1 MKISNNTNNYIRQK
15 HYGQFKLPENGK
27 GPYVH
32 ANGQKLD
39 NTLEQKNVS
48 IYVENETVFSSE
60 KGLKSDFSKLFDSD
74 AGMNFETVE
83 ANKSEKEGKK
93 YQEYD
98 NTGNER
104 PVNKQDSII
113 NEWVWSRDLWK
124 TLN

>member
-1 MKISNNTNNYIRQK
+1 MKTSNNTNSYIRQQQN
-15 HYGQFKLPENGK
+15 GQFRLPENGK

-60 KGLKSDFSKLFDSD
+60 KGLKSDFPKLFDSD
-74 AGMNFETVE
+74 AGVKFETIE
-83 ANKSEKEGKK
+83 AKKPQNKGES
-93 YQEYD
+93 YQGYE

-104 PVNKQDSII
+104 PANKQDSII
-113 NEWVWSRDLWK
+113 NEWV
-124 TLN
+124 

>member
-1 MKISNNTNNYIRQK
+1 MKFSNNTNVRQQQ
-15 HYGQFKLPENGK
+15 YGQFRLPENGK

-39 NTLEQKNVS
+39 NTLEQENVS

-60 KGLKSDFSKLFDSD
+60 KGLKANFPKLFDSD
-74 AGMNFETVE
+74 VGANFETIE
-83 ANKSEKEGKK
+83 AKKPEKKGKS
-93 YQEYD
+93 YQGYE

-113 NEWVWSRDLWK
+113 NEWV
-124 TLN
+124 

>member
-1 MKISNNTNNYIRQK
+1 MKISNNTNHVRQQQ
-15 HYGQFKLPENGK
+15 YGQFRLPEDGK

-60 KGLKSDFSKLFDSD
+60 KGLKSDFPKLFDSD
-74 AGMNFETVE
+74 TGAKFETIE
-83 ANKSEKEGKK
+83 AKKPEKEKK
-93 YQEYD
+93 SYQEYE

-104 PVNKQDSII
+104 PVNKPDSII
-113 NEWVWSRDLWK
+113 NEWV
-124 TLN
+124 